1 MEKRSQIFPSIIFCM
16 LYDLRF
22 NFFQRKFYTLII
34 VLTLMVLKIE
44 FASNKASEKED
55 MRSSI

>member
-1 MEKRSQIFPSIIFCM
+1 M

-44 FASNKASEKED
+44 FAPNKASEKED